1 MKVYSVPGIN
11 GLDKTL
17 GVEKNSKRV
26 FESTDFEE
34 VKLDNEDIE
43 KQLDRQKQ
51 LDKTRKVKPK
61 KELK

>member
-1 MKVYSVPGIN
+1 MKIQDVSR
-11 GLDKTL
+11 LSR
-17 GVEKNSKRV
+17 NSIQTISRHY
-26 FESTDFEE
+26 ERM
-34 VKLDNEDIE
+34 DIE